1 MKLADRTVETHSS
14 GITSSSGFNIAQT
27 SKMFKILS
35 DSLYS
40 DKIMAVIREISTNA
54 QDAHIESGNKK
65 PFVVH
70 LPNVTEP
77 EFSVRD
83 YGTGLSK
90 RDMEELYTT
99 YGASSKNDSNDYVG
113 CLGLGSK
120 SPFAYS
126 NSFTTASYFNGKKY
140 TYVASIDETG
150 IPSLNLFNVADTTEA
165 NGLQISFAVKT
176 SDFEAFCNKAKRVYH
191 YFKNKPL
198 VIGGSPS
205 NGFENH
211 KYSKE
216 EIITSGVNWKVLK
229 ISSYSNDDF
238 PSQNNRVGSS
248 LVAIMG
254 DVAYPVNI
262 NMITGSV
269 KEEDSVSDKWTNS
282 WGSQKKKNIHNWSSF
297 LSEIDKG
304 SFCLEINFNIGE
316 LEMDVSRE
324 SLQYTKAVI
333 KTIKDKVEEA
343 YLSMRKQATKDISES
358 KTKIEAMR
366 KYYSLE
372 QIGKGWN
379 VGATWTDAHG
389 VAHKIEDKD
398 IVYKIESNKNLLVF
412 NYKSPSYRSKRLV
425 CPTDRIHVE
434 TINGVGY
441 YASKAKSKVV
451 FFYRDI
457 KSLDQAQSIVTRY
470 CNQNTCFAY
479 LLSDRDHAKSLEGF
493 DTLVE
498 DVGKE
503 NILPVSDY
511 KNLMKNTSSRSR
523 SGSSGQGQ
531 ISKDDIFILCCS
543 DPNKE
548 LAGISAKLNNSNSLS
563 EIDDD
568 YLFDIKKKNKD
579 MIYIPID
586 RYSSILGYND
596 ISLVKLG
603 ISHLSLKVDVFCIK
617 NSSVNIYKK
626 QGYKLVDFNDYVNQ
640 LVSNMKKEYK
650 EEMSYLPIVEKE
662 TNEVSMTYNKKDN
675 SQYECCVHMLNIF
688 GLDYS
693 KFISDKNLVRSI
705 DQFLIKNFFAVVV
718 VRDTIATDRFKR
730 EEYMTHIEGLF
741 KKYNISTI
749 HNLPER
755 IISCYQLSIKILA
768 LYNDLK
774 RQETHKSFVEAK
786 STCIL
791 ETFDEIAKN
800 ISMVLDKNPLIE
812 YICSMTSVSHN
823 LTGLQKSNDPIE
835 SLQGMPV
842 SKYRY
847 SNYKQRVPKIKN
859 NSQFRVQV
867 ARGINS

>member
-1 MKLADRTVETHSS
+1 M
-14 GITSSSGFNIAQT
+14 
-27 SKMFKILS
+27 
-35 DSLYS
+35 
-40 DKIMAVIREISTNA
+40 
-54 QDAHIESGNKK
+54 
-65 PFVVH
+65 
-70 LPNVTEP
+70 PNVTEP

-126 NSFTTASYFNGKKY
+126 NSFTTSSYFNGKKY

-198 VIGGSPS
+198 VIGGSIL
-205 NGFENH
+205 NEFENH

-216 EIITSGVNWKVLK
+216 EIITSGINWKVLK

-238 PSQNNRVGSS
+238 PSQNNRVDSS

-269 KEEDSVSDKWTNS
+269 KEEDSTSDKWTNS

-379 VGATWTDAHG
+379 VGATWTDSHG

-398 IVYKIESNKNLLVF
+398 IVYKIEPNKNLLVF

-451 FFYRDI
+451 FFYRDV

-479 LLSDRDHAKSLEGF
+479 LLSDRDHAKSLE
-493 DTLVE
+493 DLTL
-498 DVGKE
+498 
-503 NILPVSDY
+503 L
-511 KNLMKNTSSRSR
+511 
-523 SGSSGQGQ
+523 
-531 ISKDDIFILCCS
+531 
-543 DPNKE
+543 
-548 LAGISAKLNNSNSLS
+548 
-563 EIDDD
+563 
-568 YLFDIKKKNKD
+568 
-579 MIYIPID
+579 
-586 RYSSILGYND
+586 
-596 ISLVKLG
+596 
-603 ISHLSLKVDVFCIK
+603 
-617 NSSVNIYKK
+617 
-626 QGYKLVDFNDYVNQ
+626 
-640 LVSNMKKEYK
+640 
-650 EEMSYLPIVEKE
+650 
-662 TNEVSMTYNKKDN
+662 
-675 SQYECCVHMLNIF
+675 
-688 GLDYS
+688 
-693 KFISDKNLVRSI
+693 
-705 DQFLIKNFFAVVV
+705 
-718 VRDTIATDRFKR
+718 
-730 EEYMTHIEGLF
+730 
-741 KKYNISTI
+741 
-749 HNLPER
+749 
-755 IISCYQLSIKILA
+755 
-768 LYNDLK
+768 
-774 RQETHKSFVEAK
+774 
-786 STCIL
+786 
-791 ETFDEIAKN
+791 
-800 ISMVLDKNPLIE
+800 
-812 YICSMTSVSHN
+812 
-823 LTGLQKSNDPIE
+823 
-835 SLQGMPV
+835 
-842 SKYRY
+842 
-847 SNYKQRVPKIKN
+847 
-859 NSQFRVQV
+859 
-867 ARGINS
+867 